1 MVQALGVRQLAPRPG
16 KSIFSDSFP
25 FQQQHANCLSH
36 IHHSQMCIRE
46 TDETMKKLMST
57 VYSQLQSK
65 LSQMG
70 ISTRADPFN
79 VLMVHVIRPGQT
91 TPRHADTNY
100 TIEGRFD
107 VGSNS
112 QQKDSIVA
120 IFAFADSRT
129 LKFSLVY
136 KKTTR
141 KKVKGKMTVQTE
153 PVPLGHEFHFTLAHG
168 TLFILSPHDEKPMHR
183 IGFGP
188 QIAKRL
194 SYWTHESKGIS
205 KNANISFGI
214 TLRTCVH
221 TMEVHKLTGLMK
233 LSKKQE
239 LERQK
244 PTRIHRDQLD
254 LLHEWCYGDVSHHE
268 RLKDRCRLNNWCH
281 ADVDNLKHQDD
292 KDLKHRF
299 LKASRQYHLPHT
311 TS

>member
-141 KKVKGKMTVQTE
+141 KKVKGKMTVKTV
-153 PVPLGHEFHFTLAHG
+153 PVPHF
-168 TLFILSPHDEKPMHR
+168 
-183 IGFGP
+183 
-188 QIAKRL
+188 L
-194 SYWTHESKGIS
+194 SYPPMTRSQCTASVLAPKLQNGC
-205 KNANISFGI
+205 
-214 TLRTCVH
+214 RTGP
-221 TMEVHKLTGLMK
+221 M
-233 LSKKQE
+233 
-239 LERQK
+239 RARAFQK
-244 PTRIHRDQLD
+244 MPT
-254 LLHEWCYGDVSHHE
+254 SHSASHYA
-268 RLKDRCRLNNWCH
+268 RASILWRCTSSL
-281 ADVDNLKHQDD
+281 
-292 KDLKHRF
+292 
-299 LKASRQYHLPHT
+299 AS
-311 TS
+311 